1 MLEVCVIKV
10 YLIIGVC
17 HILYWVKLM
26 FKEIVTKAVIGKGKK
41 TFRNTY
47 ELFTTDNIST
57 VLGCWVIN
65 HTMSGSCENGKV
77 KIVGSFDVNIWYSY
91 DDNTKTNVDVR
102 KISYTERVSVRLN
115 NDQVLTNNSEILVT
129 SLKNPTVIDVSNS
142 NNKITYEIEKTLGIE
157 IIGDTKVR
165 VQIMDNVEDY
175 DIIEE
180 DIDSIVDH
188 EIKEDYLM

>member
-1 MLEVCVIKV
+1 
-10 YLIIGVC
+10 
-17 HILYWVKLM
+17 M

-47 ELFTTDNIST
+47 ELFTTDKIST

-65 HTMSGSCENGKV
+65 HTMSGVSENGKV
-77 KIVGSFDVNIWYSY
+77 KITGSFDVNIWYSY
-91 DDNTKTNVDVR
+91 DDNTKTNVDAR
-102 KISYTERVSVRLN
+102 KISYTELVNVRLN
-115 NDQVLTNNSEILVT
+115 NEQVLTNNSEILVT
-129 SLKNPTVIDVSNS
+129 SLKNPTVVDVKSS

-165 VQIMDNVEDY
+165 VQIMDNNYEDF
-175 DIIEE
+175 DIIEDVPTNE
-180 DIDSIVDH
+180 EINNIVDH